1 MEFSFVGMQTTS
13 VKYAGQKEIDVI
25 LYEDQKELDEV
36 VVTGYQVLDKR
47 TQTSAITTVKA
58 EDIMIPGVTSI
69 DQMLEGRIPEMT
81 FMLNSGEV
89 GATPRLRVR
98 GTSTL
103 LGNREPL
110 WVLDGIV
117 MTDPVD
123 VDPDDL
129 NNPDYLNIIGNAIAG
144 INPQDIEP
152 DRCIERRFCHG
163 FIRNTCSERSDC
175 SNYQKRTD
183 RKTGSFLYT
192 LF

>member
-1 MEFSFVGMQTTS
+1 MANS
-13 VKYAGQKEIDVI
+13 VQLSQKQGTDCIGIFFCRHADNFCKICRSEEIDVI

-103 LGNREPL
+103 WKPGAS
-110 WVLDGIV
+110 VGIGRYR
-117 MTDPVD
+117 
-123 VDPDDL
+123 DDR
-129 NNPDYLNIIGNAIAG
+129 PC
-144 INPQDIEP
+144 
-152 DRCIERRFCHG
+152 RCRSRRF
-163 FIRNTCSERSDC
+163 E
-175 SNYQKRTD
+175 
-183 RKTGSFLYT
+183 
-192 LF
+192 

>member
-1 MEFSFVGMQTTS
+1 
-13 VKYAGQKEIDVI
+13 
-25 LYEDQKELDEV
+25 
-36 VVTGYQVLDKR
+36 
-47 TQTSAITTVKA
+47 
-58 EDIMIPGVTSI
+58 MIPGVTSI

-129 NNPDYLNIIGNAIAG
+129 IIPI
-144 INPQDIEP
+144 I
-152 DRCIERRFCHG
+152 
-163 FIRNTCSERSDC
+163 
-175 SNYQKRTD
+175 
-183 RKTGSFLYT
+183 
-192 LF
+192 

>member
-1 MEFSFVGMQTTS
+1 MLGKFRFSYPKNKAQIVLEFSFVGMQTTS

-89 GATPRLRVR
+89 GATPVYV
-98 GTSTL
+98 S
-103 LGNREPL
+103 GNFYFAGKPGAS
-110 WVLDGIV
+110 VGIGRYR
-117 MTDPVD
+117 
-123 VDPDDL
+123 DDR
-129 NNPDYLNIIGNAIAG
+129 PC
-144 INPQDIEP
+144 
-152 DRCIERRFCHG
+152 RCRSRRF
-163 FIRNTCSERSDC
+163 E
-175 SNYQKRTD
+175 
-183 RKTGSFLYT
+183 
-192 LF
+192 

>member
-1 MEFSFVGMQTTS
+1 MKISGTSFGTSTDANGKFRFSYPKNKAQIVLEFSFVGMQTTS

-123 VDPDDL
+123 VDPT
-129 NNPDYLNIIGNAIAG
+129 I
-144 INPQDIEP
+144 
-152 DRCIERRFCHG
+152 
-163 FIRNTCSERSDC
+163 
-175 SNYQKRTD
+175 
-183 RKTGSFLYT
+183 
-192 LF
+192 